1 MGSCPDTDIDPNTPY
16 ITLPYIMYHFSTE
29 NLDLNS
35 SVSLN
40 SCITNSLFLLP
51 FYLKTNG
58 FCEGKTLFALFRK

>member
-1 MGSCPDTDIDPNTPY
+1 MGSCLDTDIDP
-16 ITLPYIMYHFSTE
+16 IILLTLPYIMYHFSTE

-35 SVSLN
+35 SVSFN
-40 SCITNSLFLLP
+40 SCITNSFFLLP